1 MDLTQI
7 KIGVE
12 KMKDKYI
19 EFAKKTF
26 EGNALDIILNQ
37 IDLFYRE
44 DKKVEKNKYTEGENV
59 FLEKGTFIH
68 GIFPGKEV
76 FDYTIENGFI
86 AIEFS
91 DPKRANKIKNSV
103 GMWNLQKDTYLKDY
117 IYNYSGF
124 TITYTIGRGPES
136 RLVSE
141 LVLYH

>member
-76 FDYTIENGFI
+76 FDYTVENGFI
-86 AIEFS
+86 DIE
-91 DPKRANKIKNSV
+91 
-103 GMWNLQKDTYLKDY
+103 
-117 IYNYSGF
+117 
-124 TITYTIGRGPES
+124 
-136 RLVSE
+136 
-141 LVLYH
+141 